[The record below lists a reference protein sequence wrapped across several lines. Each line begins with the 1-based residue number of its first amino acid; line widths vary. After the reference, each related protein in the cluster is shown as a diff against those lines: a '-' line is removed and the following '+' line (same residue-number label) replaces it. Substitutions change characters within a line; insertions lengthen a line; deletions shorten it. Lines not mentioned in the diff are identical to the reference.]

1 MRARQAAVSIVF
13 LEREPRA
20 KEEAMA
26 TQEID
31 RAAAEQFAERMVG
44 VLNHAMLGLQMSVG
58 HQVGL
63 YELLS
68 GLEPATAE
76 RIAREAGLDERYVR
90 EWLGGQVVG
99 GIVEY
104 DPAAKTY
111 VLPLEHAASLT
122 REAGPDN
129 LAVLA
134 PYIALCGEVEQD
146 VVRSFR
152 EGGGVAY
159 DRYSRFQE
167 LQAAESARGFD
178 ASLVDAQL
186 PLVPGLVDRLRA
198 GIDVLDVG
206 CGQGHAVN
214 LIADAFPA
222 SRVRGHDISARGVS
236 AGRAEATKLGLANAS
251 FEVRDATDIEPQS
264 FDLITA
270 FDVIHDLAKPRETLT
285 AIQRGLRPGG
295 TFLMVDIAASS
306 HLHENLEHP
315 LGPAL
320 YGFSLFY
327 CMTTSLATGGEGLGT
342 MWGEQTAL
350 ELLRE
355 AGFEQVTVERIE
367 GDILNSYF
375 VAAKP

>member
-1 MRARQAAVSIVF
+1 MAIREIDAAAV
-13 LEREPRA
+13 
-20 KEEAMA
+20 EE
-26 TQEID
+26 
-31 RAAAEQFAERMVG
+31 FSGRMVG
-44 VLNHAMLGLQMSVG
+44 VLNDAMLALQMSVG

-63 YELLS
+63 YDLLS
-68 GLEPATAE
+68 GQEPVTVGE
-76 RIAREAGLDERYVR
+76 IARDARLDERYVQ

-99 GIVEY
+99 GIVDY
-104 DPAAKTY
+104 DPAAQTY
-111 VLPLEHAASLT
+111 VLPAEHAASLT
-122 REAGPDN
+122 SEAGPDN
-129 LAVLA
+129 LALMA
-134 PYIALCGEVEQD
+134 PYVALCGEVEQD
-146 VVRSFR
+146 IVRSFH

-167 LQAAESARGFD
+167 LQAAESARVFD
-178 ASLVDAQL
+178 AMLVDAQL

-206 CGQGHAVN
+206 CGTGHAIN
-214 LIADAFPA
+214 LIAGAFPA
-222 SRVRGHDISARGVS
+222 SRASGHDISESGVA

-251 FEVRDATDIEPQS
+251 FEARDATDIAPES

-285 AIQRGLRPGG
+285 AIQLGLRPGG
-295 TFLMVDIAASS
+295 MFLMVDIAASS

-350 ELLRE
+350 ELLHE
-355 AGFEQVTVERIE
+355 AGFESVTVERIE
-367 GDILNSYF
+367 GDILNSYY
-375 VAAKP
+375 VAGKS

>member
-1 MRARQAAVSIVF
+1 METRQIDGAV
-13 LEREPRA
+13 
-20 KEEAMA
+20 
-26 TQEID
+26 
-31 RAAAEQFAERMVG
+31 AEQFAGRMIG
-44 VLNHAMLGLQMSVG
+44 VLNDAMLALQMSVG

-63 YELLS
+63 YEHLS
-68 GLEPATAE
+68 TLEPETAE
-76 RIAREAGLDERYVR
+76 AIAREAGLDERYVR
-90 EWLGGQVVG
+90 EWLGGQVLG

-104 DPAAKTY
+104 DPVAQTY
-111 VLPLEHAASLT
+111 FLPREHAASLT

-134 PYIALCGEVEQD
+134 PYVALCGEVEQD

-152 EGGGVAY
+152 EGGGVAH
-159 DRYSRFQE
+159 DRYTRFQE
-167 LQAAESARGFD
+167 LQAAESARVFD
-178 ASLVDAQL
+178 ASLVEAQL
-186 PLVPGLVDRLRA
+186 PLVPGLVERLRT

-222 SRVRGHDISARGVS
+222 SRVRGHDMSERGVA
-236 AGRAEATKLGLANAS
+236 AGRAEATRLGLANAS
-251 FEVRDATDIEPQS
+251 FEVRDAIDIEPES

-270 FDVIHDLAKPRETLT
+270 FDVIHDLAEPRATLT
-285 AIQRGLRPGG
+285 AIRRGLRPGG

-306 HLHENLEHP
+306 HLHENLGHP

-327 CMTTSLATGGEGLGT
+327 CLTTSLAAGGEGLGT
-342 MWGEQTAL
+342 MWGEQVAL

-367 GDILNSYF
+367 GDILNSYY